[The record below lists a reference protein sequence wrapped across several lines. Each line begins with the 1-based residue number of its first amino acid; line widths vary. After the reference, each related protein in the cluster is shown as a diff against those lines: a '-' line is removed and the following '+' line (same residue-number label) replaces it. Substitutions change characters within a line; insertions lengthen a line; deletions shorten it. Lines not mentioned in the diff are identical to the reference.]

1 VEPISD
7 IGYRRRLGNL
17 RSGVLDEA
25 KQDWELWEDFKG
37 VMADNRRWAP
47 AALYDSSVDGRL
59 CLTASRSRPRIAS
72 ELGDFLDFVKL
83 EEE

>member
-1 VEPISD
+1 
-7 IGYRRRLGNL
+7 
-17 RSGVLDEA
+17 
-25 KQDWELWEDFKG
+25 LWEDFKG
-37 VMADNRRWAP
+37 VVADNPTVGAGDSAMADQAWAP